1 MPSRRS
7 CELLGAPCSRRSRS
21 LAAGLVVLALVVVPG
36 VTGRAAGALPEPTPD
51 PDAARE
57 EADRI
62 LGGAP
67 FVNDADDETDGGGSQ
82 GGPVGGRSGEGGGD
96 PPAMPQTG
104 AFTGMGAVARVIM
117 WVLVVALAGLAGW
130 VLVRAV
136 RAYRRR
142 EQVDEADDDFVDL
155 VDDDGDDLDPL
166 ARPADEWRT
175 AAAHAEAAGDWRAG
189 IRLRY
194 RALLAELLAAGVIDD
209 LPGRTAGE
217 YRRAVAAAVPTV
229 GAATASAT
237 DLFERPWYGLRP
249 TGAAERDRF
258 VDLEAE
264 ILGQLRETVDV

>member
-1 MPSRRS
+1 MRSRPW
-7 CELLGAPCSRRSRS
+7 CEPFGAAAGRRVRS
-21 LAAGLVVLALVVVPG
+21 LAVCAVVVALVAVQG
-36 VTGRAAGALPEPTPD
+36 FTGRAAGALPEPTPD

-67 FVNDADDETDGGGSQ
+67 FVSEGDDETDSGDSE

-117 WVLVVALAGLAGW
+117 WILLVALAVLAGW
-130 VLVRAV
+130 VLVRAIG
-136 RAYRRR
+136 AHRRR
-142 EQVDEADDDFVDL
+142 ERVDEVDDDLVDL
-155 VDDDGDDLDPL
+155 VADDADDLDPL
-166 ARPADEWRT
+166 ARPADEWR
-175 AAAHAEAAGDWRAG
+175 AAAGQAEAAGDWRAG

-194 RALLAELLAAGVIDD
+194 RALLAELIAAGVIDD

-217 YRRAVAAAVPTV
+217 YRRAVTAAVPTV
-229 GAATASAT
+229 GVATASAT

-258 VDLEAE
+258 VELEAE
-264 ILGQLRETVDV
+264 ILGQLRETVAV